1 MNNSEHTIGV
11 NSPKVKGSFAGHAL
25 PGAIVF
31 TLGFWWYIKILL
43 MYIYKKQ
50 TRTCYIRYKAFFQ
63 RAEILEGIIS
73 LCIILTG
80 VIVLQIK
87 AVKEDQWLRFL
98 RFHHLT
104 IYLFIGLWAVTN
116 ILCFSTRSIP
126 VSLTKLMLANA
137 FLVTAF
143 IFYNHNHGQKM
154 VDSLLHQLQSVATFL
169 AGLVSFIELLIR
181 KNIML
186 KILWTSFV
194 LLQGSWL
201 CQVGFVLYTPTGGP
215 AWDLNDHSN
224 STFLLMCFCWHYAF
238 AYVVM
243 GVVYVAVTWLA
254 K

>member
-11 NSPKVKGSFAGHAL
+11 NSPEVKGTFAGHAL
-25 PGAIVF
+25 PGAIFF

-104 IYLFIGLWAVTN
+104 IYLFFGLWAVTN

-137 FLVTAF
+137 FLVTAVAKTWEIKNNAEDINQNVSLKLVWHVQETNTIDSS
-143 IFYNHNHGQKM
+143 IF
-154 VDSLLHQLQSVATFL
+154 
-169 AGLVSFIELLIR
+169 
-181 KNIML
+181 
-186 KILWTSFV
+186 
-194 LLQGSWL
+194 
-201 CQVGFVLYTPTGGP
+201 
-215 AWDLNDHSN
+215 
-224 STFLLMCFCWHYAF
+224 
-238 AYVVM
+238 
-243 GVVYVAVTWLA
+243 
-254 K
+254 